1 MKNQPKTLEEHREF
15 LYQIVRLKLFFLH
28 KILREIPGLTFA
40 DALENR
46 VDIFRKTDL
55 NPEALNPT
63 GYYFDT
69 PYWIEFRDALENIL
83 QKSTSAADFED
94 KGFEFIKPYIDAR
107 CVRDYRDRSATA
119 WNQCGFLK
127 HNFTLNPNI
136 PGRLTF
142 HISNDRQP
150 DSFFD
155 YPEYIKECFTRLLD
169 AAEKMGATE
178 LYTDTWLNS
187 YSKWLAIFPDEWL
200 ANLSEENR
208 DVRWHFGFWGQFINS
223 RGCFNHALGN
233 YLRETGHFRFYP
245 KHSFCSIASLR
256 KKIDSM

>member
-1 MKNQPKTLEEHREF
+1 MKNQPKTLEEHREY
-15 LYQIVRLKLFFLH
+15 LYRIVRLKLFFLH
-28 KILREIPGLTFA
+28 KLLKETPELTFA

-69 PYWIEFRDALENIL
+69 PYWAEFRDALEAIW
-83 QKSTSAADFED
+83 QQSRTAAEFEEN
-94 KGFEFIKPYIDAR
+94 GFEFIKPRLDAR

-119 WNQCGFLK
+119 WNQCGFLR
-127 HNFTLNPNI
+127 HNFVLT
-136 PGRLTF
+136 PGTKRLTF
-142 HISNDRQP
+142 HISNDKQP

-155 YPEYIKECFTRLLD
+155 YPEYIKECFLKLLD
-169 AAEKMGATE
+169 RAENMGAVE

-187 YSKWLAIFPDEWL
+187 YSKWLAIFPDEWQK
-200 ANLSEENR
+200 NLSEENR

-223 RGCFNHALGN
+223 RGCFNYALGN

-245 KHSFCSIASLR
+245 RHSFCSTASLR
-256 KKIDSM
+256 KKIESM